1 MDSAIEKFI
10 DKYGADYPSAQYTYE
25 IVDTPSSVMSSENTD
40 AIVSLMYTAM
50 NGVQFIKTTTE
61 ISLL

>member
-1 MDSAIEKFI
+1 MVSEDISEKLERKLDSAIEKFI

-40 AIVSLMYTAM
+40 AIVSLC
-50 NGVQFIKTTTE
+50 I
-61 ISLL
+61 LP